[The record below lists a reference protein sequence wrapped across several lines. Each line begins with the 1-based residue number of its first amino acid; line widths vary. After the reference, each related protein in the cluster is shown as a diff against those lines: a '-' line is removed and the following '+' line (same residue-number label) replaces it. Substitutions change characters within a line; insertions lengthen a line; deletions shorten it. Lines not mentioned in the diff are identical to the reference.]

1 MLIDA
6 ARSLLV
12 IIDIQERLCPV
23 MDDPRRVLF
32 NAARLLKGATL
43 LDVPVICTEQYPT
56 GLGPTMIDVR
66 ELLPEGAVIEKTSFG
81 SMGEA
86 AFRDALERTG
96 RDQVVLLGTEAHV
109 CVLQTALGLREAGMP
124 VFVVEDACG
133 SRRPESER
141 AAMARARDAGCGV
154 VTTEM
159 VLFEWLA
166 DKSHPAFK
174 QIMALVR

>member
-1 MLIDA
+1 MLMHA
-6 ARSLLV
+6 ARSVLV
-12 IIDIQERLCPV
+12 VVDIQERLCPV

-32 NAARLLKGATL
+32 NAARLLKGASL
-43 LDVPVICTEQYPT
+43 MDVPVLCTEQYPK

-81 SMGEA
+81 SMGER
-86 AFRDALERTG
+86 AFREALARTG

-109 CVLQTALGLREAGMP
+109 CVLQTALGLREAGID
-124 VFVVEDACG
+124 VFMVADACG

-141 AAMARARDAGCGV
+141 AGLERARDAGCAI

-159 VLFEWLA
+159 VLFEWVA
-166 DKSHPAFK
+166 DKTDPRFREIS
-174 QIMALVR
+174 ALVK